1 MGNINCC
8 QKPEEVMIIE
18 SKETI
23 NADNIIDESIQDKD
37 EYPHD
42 SEPAFR
48 ISKRVEEGPQDIEV
62 RDSNPKNGA
71 EE

>member
-8 QKPEEVMIIE
+8 QKPEETMIIE
-18 SKETI
+18 AKETI
-23 NADNIIDESIQDKD
+23 NADNIVDESIQDKD

-48 ISKRVEEGPQDIEV
+48 ISKRVEETKENEV
-62 RDSNPKNGA
+62 RESLPVDMV